1 MHCLLNLSF
10 ITQDFNNNGLHHLP
24 PEASFKLKSILDQ
37 LKDYQRLLDDRH
49 NQLLKSS
56 DFFKTC
62 DSSYGKLGQLEIQ
75 FRDFDVH
82 QQNNRG
88 SHTSFLESTLHQ
100 LDQVVMDVLGKG
112 NSLISMT
119 GDRKESVFGIKEN
132 MMKIENRA
140 NSLRSSCHL
149 KNNEVSVIQGM
160 QMNLYIG

>member
-1 MHCLLNLSF
+1 MNVAF
-10 ITQDFNNNGLHHLP
+10 IIQDFNNNGLHHLP

-49 NQLLKSS
+49 NLLLKSL
-56 DFFKTC
+56 DFFNTC
-62 DSSYGKLGQLEIQ
+62 DSSYGKLDQLEIQ
-75 FRDFDVH
+75 FRDFDVR
-82 QQNNRG
+82 QRNNRG
-88 SHTSFLESTLHQ
+88 SQTSFLESTLHQ

-140 NSLRSSCHL
+140 NSLRSNCHM
-149 KNNEVSVIQGM
+149 KNNEVSAIEG
-160 QMNLYIG
+160 IR